1 MIASIPLVLLS
12 LLLLP
17 HQEVPTHQEA
27 PAAGE
32 QPAATEEKTD
42 LSPIAP
48 AISLLGND
56 HPAMVLPDTTGKLFD
71 LATLS
76 DKIVVV
82 EWTQPDCRFT
92 RRLYAQ
98 HRIIPMIRRWGK
110 QDVKW
115 VSVNSTFYSHP
126 EKVKPWHEK
135 YPIQHPYLLDQ
146 KGTVAEAFGVKTCPT
161 YLVLNRGKIV
171 YHGAIDDDVWGRNTG
186 RKLYL
191 DEAIRLSVEGLEVEN
206 LLTRAYGME
215 IRTRR
220 LEDIRRAAL
229 EKARA
234 EVQVPKQPKSP
245 DSGGGGR

>member
-1 MIASIPLVLLS
+1 MIPPLSLVLLS

-17 HQEVPTHQEA
+17 PQEA
-27 PAAGE
+27 PPAGK
-32 QPAATEEKTD
+32 QPAATEEKTEIPAI
-42 LSPIAP
+42 SPV
-48 AISLLGND
+48 ISLLGKG
-56 HPAMVLPDTTGKLFD
+56 HPAMVLPDTSGKLFD

-76 DKIVVV
+76 DKVVV
-82 EWTQPDCRFT
+82 LEWTQPDCRFT
-92 RRLYAQ
+92 RRLYTQ

-115 VSVNSTFYSHP
+115 ISINSTFYSHP
-126 EKVKPWHEK
+126 EKIKPWHEK

-146 KGTVAEAFGVKTCPT
+146 KGTVAESFGVKNCPT

-171 YHGAIDDDVWGRNTG
+171 YHGAIDNDVWGRNLD

-191 DEAIRLSVEGLEVEN
+191 DDAIRQVVEGLEVEN
-206 LLTRAYGME
+206 PLTRAYGME

-245 DSGGGGR
+245 ESAGGGR

>member
-1 MIASIPLVLLS
+1 MNASIPLLLLS
-12 LLLLP
+12 LLLLT
-17 HQEVPTHQEA
+17 HQEVPTDQGTPASDKQA
-27 PAAGE
+27 PAS
-32 QPAATEEKTD
+32 EEKTD
-42 LSPIAP
+42 TSAIAP
-48 AISLLGND
+48 AISLLGKD
-56 HPAMVLPDTTGKLFD
+56 HPPMVLADTTGKIFD

-76 DKIVVV
+76 DKIVVL

-171 YHGAIDDDVWGRNTG
+171 YHGAIDDDVWGRNTE

-191 DEAIRLSVEGLEVEN
+191 DEAIRLTVEGLEVEN
-206 LLTRAYGME
+206 PLTRTYGMQ

-234 EVQVPKQPKSP
+234 EVQVPKPPKSP
-245 DSGGGGR
+245 DTGGDRR

>member
-1 MIASIPLVLLS
+1 MIPSLPLVLLS

-17 HQEVPTHQEA
+17 PQEA
-27 PAAGE
+27 PPAGQ
-32 QPAATEEKTD
+32 QPAAAEQKTEIPAI
-42 LSPIAP
+42 SP
-48 AISLLGND
+48 AISLLGKD
-56 HPAMVLPDTTGKLFD
+56 HPAMVLTDTSGKLFD

-76 DKIVVV
+76 DKVVV
-82 EWTQPDCRFT
+82 LEWTQPDCRFT
-92 RRLYAQ
+92 RRLYTQ

-115 VSVNSTFYSHP
+115 ISINSTFYSHP
-126 EKVKPWHEK
+126 EKIKPWHEK

-146 KGTVAEAFGVKTCPT
+146 KGTVAEAFGVKNCPT

-171 YHGAIDDDVWGRNTG
+171 YHGAIDDDVWGRNLG

-191 DEAIRLSVEGLEVEN
+191 DDAIRQTVEGLEVEN
-206 LLTRAYGME
+206 PLTRAYGME

-245 DSGGGGR
+245 ESAGGGR